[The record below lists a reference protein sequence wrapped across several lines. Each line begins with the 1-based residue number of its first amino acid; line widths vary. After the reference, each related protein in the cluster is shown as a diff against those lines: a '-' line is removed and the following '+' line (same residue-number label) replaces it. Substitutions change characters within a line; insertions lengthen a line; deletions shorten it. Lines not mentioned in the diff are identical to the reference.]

1 MDVILLERIN
11 KLGHMGD
18 VVHVRDGYA
27 RNYLLAKG
35 KALRATKENRE
46 RFDGMKA
53 ELEAKNKEARTSAST
68 VAEKLEGKKIII
80 LRQASEAGQLYG
92 SVTTRDIV
100 VKLAEDGVTVARSQI
115 IIHAP
120 IKTLG
125 VHTVPVALHAEVE
138 VPVTVTVA
146 RSTDEAERLE
156 RGEDVTVRREDIEAD
171 EALASTA
178 FFDPDADEDEAPRRE
193 RPEAT
198 GQEAG
203 EETGDKA

>member
-1 MDVILLERIN
+1 MDVIMLERIN

-18 VVHVRDGYA
+18 VVHVKDGYA

-35 KALRATKENRE
+35 KALRATKDNRE
-46 RFDGMKA
+46 RFEGMKA
-53 ELEAKNKEARTSAST
+53 ELQVKSQEARASAST

-80 LRQASEAGQLYG
+80 IRQASEAGHLYG
-92 SVTTRDIV
+92 SVTTRDIMA
-100 VKLAEDGVTVARSQI
+100 KLAEDGVTVTRSQI

-120 IKTLG
+120 IKALG

-146 RSTDEAERLE
+146 RSLDEAERLA

-178 FFDPDADEDEAPRRE
+178 FFDPEAEDNEAPRRNQ
-193 RPEAT
+193 PEQT
-198 GQEAG
+198 G
-203 EETGDKA
+203 EEAEDKA

>member
-18 VVHVRDGYA
+18 VVHVKDGYA

-35 KALRATKENRE
+35 KALRATKDNRE
-46 RFDGMKA
+46 RFEGMKA
-53 ELEAKNKEARTSAST
+53 ELQVKSQEARASAST

-80 LRQASEAGQLYG
+80 IRQASEAGHLYG
-92 SVTTRDIV
+92 SVTTRDIMA
-100 VKLAEDGVTVARSQI
+100 KLAEDGVTVTRSQI

-120 IKTLG
+120 IKALG

-146 RSTDEAERLE
+146 RSLDEAERLA

-178 FFDPDADEDEAPRRE
+178 FFDPEAEDDEAPRRNQ
-193 RPEAT
+193 PEQT
-198 GQEAG
+198 G
-203 EETGDKA
+203 EEAEDKA

>member
-18 VVHVRDGYA
+18 VVHVKDGYA

-35 KALRATKENRE
+35 KALRATKDNRE
-46 RFDGMKA
+46 RFEGMKA
-53 ELEAKNKEARTSAST
+53 ELQEKNQEARASAGT

-80 LRQASEAGQLYG
+80 IRQASEAGHLYG
-92 SVTTRDIV
+92 SVTTRDIMA
-100 VKLAEDGVTVARSQI
+100 KLAEDGVTVARSQI

-120 IKTLG
+120 IKALG

-146 RSTDEAERLE
+146 RSVDEAERLA

-178 FFDPDADEDEAPRRE
+178 FFDPDADDDETPRHE
-193 RPEAT
+193 RAEAT
-198 GQEAG
+198 G
-203 EETGDKA
+203 EETEDKA

>member
-18 VVHVRDGYA
+18 VVHVKDGYA

-35 KALRATKENRE
+35 KALRATKDNRE
-46 RFDGMKA
+46 RFEGMKA
-53 ELEAKNKEARTSAST
+53 ELQVKSQEARASAST

-80 LRQASEAGQLYG
+80 IRQASEAGHLYG
-92 SVTTRDIV
+92 SVTTRDIMA
-100 VKLAEDGVTVARSQI
+100 KLAEDGVTVTRSQI

-120 IKTLG
+120 IKALG
-125 VHTVPVALHAEVE
+125 VHMVPVALHAEVE

-146 RSTDEAERLE
+146 RSLDEAERLA

-178 FFDPDADEDEAPRRE
+178 FFDPEAEDDEAPRRNQ
-193 RPEAT
+193 PEQT
-198 GQEAG
+198 G
-203 EETGDKA
+203 EEAEDKA

>member
-18 VVHVRDGYA
+18 VVHVKDGYA

-35 KALRATKENRE
+35 KALRATKDNRE
-46 RFDGMKA
+46 RFEGMKA
-53 ELEAKNKEARTSAST
+53 ELQEKNQEARASAGT

-80 LRQASEAGQLYG
+80 IRQASEAGHLYG
-92 SVTTRDIV
+92 SVTTRDIMA
-100 VKLAEDGVTVARSQI
+100 KLAEDGVTVARSQI

-120 IKTLG
+120 IKALG

-146 RSTDEAERLE
+146 RSLDEAERLA

-171 EALASTA
+171 EALASTT
-178 FFDPDADEDEAPRRE
+178 FFDPDAEDDEAPRRDHA
-193 RPEAT
+193 EAADT
-198 GQEAG
+198 ETKGEA
-203 EETGDKA
+203 

>member
-18 VVHVRDGYA
+18 VVHVKDGYA

-35 KALRATKENRE
+35 KALRATKDNRE
-46 RFDGMKA
+46 RFEGMKA
-53 ELEAKNKEARTSAST
+53 ELQQKSQEARASAST

-80 LRQASEAGQLYG
+80 IRQASEAGHLYG
-92 SVTTRDIV
+92 SVTTRDIMA
-100 VKLAEDGVTVARSQI
+100 KLAEDGITVSRSQI

-120 IKTLG
+120 IKALG

-146 RSTDEAERLE
+146 RSLDEAERLA

-178 FFDPDADEDEAPRRE
+178 FFDPDADDDEAPRRE
-193 RPEAT
+193 RAEAT
-198 GQEAG
+198 DEAT
-203 EETGDKA
+203 EDKA